1 MSQTAIAAP
10 SPAQSGA
17 TNVRDLTLHLWVFA
31 IVFATEAIGNISFSI
46 GVGKLVLFPMLYALL
61 VGGVV
66 SIASSRLPS
75 AVRVNEPLQY
85 RASAMVTISVL
96 LLTAKLAL
104 LVGGSIPR
112 LLHSGWAL
120 TFQELGHFFGTVLF
134 ALPIALLLGVKREA
148 VGATFSIGREP
159 SLAIISEKYGLG
171 SPEGRGVLAEYVT
184 GTVVGAI
191 FIALLASTVQ
201 SLGIFH
207 PIALAMGAGVG
218 SASMMAAAAGALAAG
233 QTPEVAKDIATFA
246 AASNLV
252 TTSIG
257 TYVTLFVSLPFANF
271 VYRRLEPL
279 ISPRRTRGKISV
291 EATDLAPVAQPPVVN
306 LTWTLKLTVT
316 FVAAAATLVGGNWI
330 TYHTLPQSALVGMLG
345 IVVVALIGNVLAR
358 IFPVKIPIVCW
369 VSLVGMLATVPLGP
383 WAAPIAAVASKVNFM
398 ALTTPIL
405 AYAGLSIAKD
415 LPAFRRLGW
424 RIVVTSLAA
433 NTGTFLFAAA
443 IAQFLMGK

>member
-1 MSQTAIAAP
+1 MSQTAMAAP
-10 SPAQSGA
+10 SPAQPGA

-66 SIASSRLPS
+66 SIASSRIPS
-75 AVRVNEPLQY
+75 AVRVDEPLQH

-120 TFQELGHFFGTVLF
+120 TFQEVGHFFGTVLF

-159 SLAIISEKYGLG
+159 SLAIISERYGLG

-191 FIALLASTVQ
+191 FIALLASTVKG
-201 SLGIFH
+201 LGIFH

-218 SASMMAAAAGALAAG
+218 SASMMAAAAGAIAAG
-233 QTPEVAKDIATFA
+233 QPPEVAQDVAAFA

-257 TYVTLFVSLPFANF
+257 TYVTLFVSLPFANL

-279 ISPRRTRGKISV
+279 ISPRRTRGKVSV
-291 EATDLAPVAQPPVVN
+291 EATD
-306 LTWTLKLTVT
+306 W
-316 FVAAAATLVGGNWI
+316 
-330 TYHTLPQSALVGMLG
+330 
-345 IVVVALIGNVLAR
+345 
-358 IFPVKIPIVCW
+358 
-369 VSLVGMLATVPLGP
+369 
-383 WAAPIAAVASKVNFM
+383 
-398 ALTTPIL
+398 
-405 AYAGLSIAKD
+405 
-415 LPAFRRLGW
+415 RR
-424 RIVVTSLAA
+424 
-433 NTGTFLFAAA
+433 
-443 IAQFLMGK
+443 